1 VSYDLSV
8 FAFDR
13 PDLASAVDSVRSPQ
27 MRVDGDPAAERGACV
42 ALARVTKRDE
52 QHLCSID
59 GPLLA
64 EAEDVP
70 DEVASALLGCHWT
83 FQISMAS
90 SLPARAVKI
99 VDEIARKLAESGQGV
114 VYDPQADQIVWPSNL
129 KKLREVRAQER
140 SEHAGRLELEW
151 LWTRRLTSKD
161 ARSVLDIFRRDLPEA
176 VPVRFG
182 TYEPMQGRLE
192 RDGEDAFAELWD
204 GVHSPFW
211 KGTRPFDY
219 GYVCLRRGW
228 GSALSAEERDAMRPL
243 LGGEKAPEVDAVK
256 LQFRTEV
263 IDDPRWLGAIRSLF
277 ERVCDEYSPFFA
289 AAYLSPDR
297 NAEMVALCGRWWLG
311 VPSADFWLLY
321 VGQVYELF
329 LPPAAPG
336 AASTGHGVLVTL
348 AGKPDDWATISERRI
363 RWPREVVRTGDHLD
377 EDRAAVV
384 IPRLAPGDA

>member
-1 VSYDLSV
+1 
-8 FAFDR
+8 
-13 PDLASAVDSVRSPQ
+13 
-27 MRVDGDPAAERGACV
+27 
-42 ALARVTKRDE
+42 
-52 QHLCSID
+52 
-59 GPLLA
+59 
-64 EAEDVP
+64 
-70 DEVASALLGCHWT
+70 
-83 FQISMAS
+83 MAS

-99 VDEIARKLAESGQGV
+99 VDKIARMLAESGQGV
-114 VYDPQADQIVWPSNL
+114 VYDPQADQIVWPSNP

-140 SEHAGRLELEW
+140 SEDDGRLELEW

-182 TYEPMQGRLE
+182 TYEPMQGRLD

-204 GVHSPFW
+204 GVDDPFW

-219 GYVCLRRGW
+219 GHVCLGRGW

-243 LGGEKAPEVDAVK
+243 LGGEKAPEVDAVT

-263 IDDPRWLGAIRSLF
+263 IDDARWLGAIRSLF
-277 ERVCDEYSPFFA
+277 ERVCDEFSPFFA

-297 NAEMVALCGRWWLG
+297 NAEMVALRGRWWLG

-329 LPPAAPG
+329 LPPAASR
-336 AASTGHGVLVTL
+336 AARTGHGVLVTL
-348 AGKPDDWATISERRI
+348 ARTRTTGRRSASGGFDGRERSSGLVTSSTKTVLLWSFRDWPQGTRSVHKRHALASREGCRTVKG
-363 RWPREVVRTGDHLD
+363 PRQS
-377 EDRAAVV
+377 AAS
-384 IPRLAPGDA
+384 A